1 MVEDLTVADR
11 ALKVKETMEE
21 YQKLDHEDIVSGP
34 SYRIENG
41 LTLCQIGDLPTRFKY
56 ASGPKIDFGLTP
68 AEILLATDAELN
80 ALASVKHIAPY
91 RRGGMG
97 KTAQGMNRRVRD
109 LKEQLRQRKWGEE
122 EIPASAAGGSGSNSA
137 PVAARKPVQAG
148 SSTGVAGAEARDA
161 DGKKKR
167 LGKKQRQKAKLA
179 QESEEP
185 IVSSTAAPVASSTQ
199 EGKRPR
205 DTIEEVSVQ
214 AESAGQEGS
223 SKKRRKKNKNK
234 SQAVIEP

>member
-1 MVEDLTVADR
+1 
-11 ALKVKETMEE
+11 
-21 YQKLDHEDIVSGP
+21 
-34 SYRIENG
+34 
-41 LTLCQIGDLPTRFKY
+41 
-56 ASGPKIDFGLTP
+56 
-68 AEILLATDAELN
+68 
-80 ALASVKHIAPY
+80 
-91 RRGGMG
+91 
-97 KTAQGMNRRVRD
+97 MNRRVRD

-122 EIPASAAGGSGSNSA
+122 EVPAPAAGGSGSNSA
-137 PVAARKPVQAG
+137 PVATRKPVQAG
-148 SSTGVAGAEARDA
+148 SNTGVAVADARDA

-179 QESEEP
+179 QESGEP
-185 IVSSTAAPVASSTQ
+185 IGSSTTAPVVSPTQ

-205 DTIEEVSVQ
+205 DTMEETPVQ